1 MPTHNPQ
8 PTISSVKLG
17 GSADVRA
24 LPDQPV
30 SGTGEASQAGLFP
43 AETSLPVASGGVPPS
58 RLDFNA
64 ILAQLGATQY
74 YLQHGGV
81 FGYDAAVSYDAAALV
96 SFDGSLYMALQ
107 ANGADETAGVVTP
120 GTDEDVWME
129 LGSGTGAW
137 SVDRPIRIGD
147 HDSSHFGATYQLN
160 EGASLLTLT
169 LPGRIHAQELSGS
182 RSVGENATY
191 SYNLFCWDTFGP
203 TLSLVYENT
212 NGNQRTATEASYDKI
227 RLRYQG
233 IPTNY
238 TPWKCVSSQLNDSG
252 MYQGHC
258 TMTAVYWT
266 EGDESGHYYTGWQLG
281 FEHCQLWISPTF
293 SFAPGED
300 NGSLPPSF
308 SDQTVTCAT
317 EEAGSVSLTQVGYT
331 RPCMDRNGV
340 RWRGYNTVG
349 STIMA
354 CRHTYT
360 GSAENQYGDLVAG
373 SDLSWVGWDLND
385 GGQANPDPD
394 GDLGLS
400 GTWVKCSGQTTRSN
414 GRIGTGLYRR
424 IL

>member
-1 MPTHNPQ
+1 MPAHNPQ
-8 PTISSVKLG
+8 PTISATRLG

-43 AETSLPVASGGVPPS
+43 AETSLPIASGGVPPS

-81 FGYDAAVSYDAAALV
+81 FGYSAAVSYDKGALV
-96 SFDGSLYMALQ
+96 SYGGSLYMALQ
-107 ANGADETAGVVTP
+107 ANGADETAGVVAP
-120 GTDEDVWME
+120 GSDETVWME

-182 RSVGENATY
+182 RTVGENASY
-191 SYNLFCWDTFGP
+191 SYNLFCWDTYGP
-203 TLSLVYENT
+203 TLTLTYENT
-212 NGNQRTATEASYDKI
+212 NGNQRTAMEAYYDKI

-233 IPTNY
+233 VPTNY
-238 TPWKCVSSQLNDSG
+238 TPWKCVSSQLSDSG

-258 TMTAVYWT
+258 TMATVYWT
-266 EGDESGHYYTGWQLG
+266 EGGESGHYYTGWQLG

-300 NGSLPPSF
+300 NGTLPPSF
-308 SDQTVTCAT
+308 SDQTVACETKDGTAI
-317 EEAGSVSLTQVGYT
+317 SLTQVGYT
-331 RPCMDRNGV
+331 RPCMDRSGV

-349 STIMA
+349 ATIMA
-354 CRHTYT
+354 CRHTT
-360 GSAENQYGDLVAG
+360 TAADANHYGALVAG
-373 SDLSWVGWDLND
+373 SDLSWAGWDEE
-385 GGQANPDPD
+385 GGQFNQAAG

-400 GTWVKCSGQTTRSN
+400 GTWVKCSGQSNANN
-414 GRIGTGLYRR
+414 GRTGMGLYRR

>member
-8 PTISSVKLG
+8 PTISNTKLG

-43 AETSLPVASGGVPPS
+43 AETSLPIASGGVPPS

-81 FGYDAAVSYDAAALV
+81 FGYAAAVSYDAGALV
-96 SFDGSLYMALQ
+96 SYGGSLYMALR

-120 GTDEDVWME
+120 GSDETVWMG

-147 HDSSHFGATYQLN
+147 YDSSNFGATYQLN
-160 EGASLLTLT
+160 EGPSLLTLT
-169 LPGRIHAQELSGS
+169 MPEIIKARRIGCS
-182 RSVGENATY
+182 RASSENA
-191 SYNLFCWDTFGP
+191 SYYYTLDIINGP
-203 TLSLVYENT
+203 ILGLGWSSTGS
-212 NGNQRTATEASYDKI
+212 GAYDETTI
-227 RLRYQG
+227 THTRMRQIHRG
-233 IPTNY
+233 VTTNY
-238 TPWKCVSSQLNDSG
+238 TPWKCVSSQLEDGG

-266 EGDESGHYYTGWQLG
+266 EGSESGHYYTGWQLG
-281 FEHCQLWISPTF
+281 FEHCQLWLSATN
-293 SFAPGED
+293 SFAPGGSG
-300 NGSLPPSF
+300 GSLPPSF
-308 SDQTVTCAT
+308 SDSTVACTT
-317 EEAGSVSLTQVGYT
+317 EAGVAISLTQVGYT

-354 CRHTYT
+354 CRHTT
-360 GSAENQYGDLVAG
+360 TAADANQYGALVAG
-373 SDLSWVGWDLND
+373 SDLSWAGWDEE
-385 GGQANPDPD
+385 GGQFTQAAA

-400 GTWVKCSGQTTRSN
+400 GTWVKCSGQSNANN
-414 GRIGTGLYRR
+414 GRTGMGLYRR

>member
-8 PTISSVKLG
+8 PTISNTKLG

-43 AETSLPVASGGVPPS
+43 AETSLPIASGGVPPS

-64 ILAQLGATQY
+64 VLAQLGATQY

-81 FGYDAAVSYDAAALV
+81 FGYSSAVSYDKGALV
-96 SFDGSLYMALQ
+96 SYGGSLYMALQ
-107 ANGADETAGVVTP
+107 ANGADETAGVVRP
-120 GTDEDVWME
+120 GSDEDVWME

-147 HDSSHFGATYQLN
+147 YNSVNFGTTYQLN

-169 LPGRIHAQELSGS
+169 MPQIISARQIGGS
-182 RSVGENATY
+182 RATSESSGY
-191 SYNLFCWDTFGP
+191 SYVLGVYGAP
-203 TLSLVYENT
+203 TLSLSYESS
-212 NGNQRTATEASYDKI
+212 NGNQSTATEATYDKI
-227 RLRYQG
+227 RLIYRG
-233 IPTNY
+233 VTTNY
-238 TPWKCVSSQLNDSG
+238 TPWKCVSSQLSDSG

-258 TMTAVYWT
+258 TMTTVYWT
-266 EGDESGHYYTGWQLG
+266 EGSESGHYYTGWQLG

-308 SDQTVTCAT
+308 SDQTVTCT
-317 EEAGSVSLTQVGYT
+317 TEAGVAISLTQVGYT
-331 RPCMDRNGV
+331 RPCLDRNGV

-349 STIMA
+349 ATIMA
-354 CRHTYT
+354 CRHTT
-360 GSAENQYGDLVAG
+360 TAADANQYGALVAG
-373 SDLSWVGWDLND
+373 SDLSWAGWDEE
-385 GGQANPDPD
+385 GGQFTQAAA

-400 GTWVKCSGQTTRSN
+400 GTWVKCSGQSSANN
-414 GRIGTGLYRR
+414 GRTGMGLYRR

>member
-8 PTISSVKLG
+8 PTISNTKLG

-43 AETSLPVASGGVPPS
+43 AETSLPIASGGVPPS

-81 FGYDAAVSYDAAALV
+81 FGYASAVSYDPGALV
-96 SFDGSLYMALQ
+96 SYGGSLYMALQ

-120 GTDEDVWME
+120 GTDDDVWME

-147 HDSSHFGATYQLN
+147 HDSTRFGTTYQLN

-169 LPGRIHAQELSGS
+169 LPGRMHAQEISGS
-182 RSVGENATY
+182 RAVGENATY
-191 SYNLFCWDTFGP
+191 GYDLYCWDTFGP
-203 TLSLVYENT
+203 ALVLSYENS
-212 NGNQRTATEASYDKI
+212 NGNQRTATEATYDKI
-227 RLRYQG
+227 RLIYLG
-233 IPTNY
+233 VTTNY
-238 TPWKCVSSQLNDSG
+238 TPWKCVSSQLEDSG

-258 TMTAVYWT
+258 TMSAVYWT
-266 EGDESGHYYTGWQLG
+266 EGGDSGYYYTGWQLG
-281 FEHCQLWISPTF
+281 LEHCQLWLSATN
-293 SFAPGED
+293 SFAPGGSG
-300 NGSLPPSF
+300 GSLPPSF
-308 SDQTVTCAT
+308 SDSTVAAKNGDGDDIT
-317 EEAGSVSLTQVGYT
+317 LTQVGYT
-331 RPCMDRNGV
+331 RPCLDRNGV

-354 CRHTYT
+354 ARHTTT
-360 GSAENQYGDLVAG
+360 GNTANNYGTLVAG
-373 SDLSWVGWDLND
+373 SDLCWAGWDTD
-385 GGQANPDPD
+385 GGGVNQSAA

-400 GTWVKCSGQTTRSN
+400 GTWVKCSGQATTH
-414 GRIGTGLYRR
+414 GGTSGMGLYRR
-424 IL
+424 VL